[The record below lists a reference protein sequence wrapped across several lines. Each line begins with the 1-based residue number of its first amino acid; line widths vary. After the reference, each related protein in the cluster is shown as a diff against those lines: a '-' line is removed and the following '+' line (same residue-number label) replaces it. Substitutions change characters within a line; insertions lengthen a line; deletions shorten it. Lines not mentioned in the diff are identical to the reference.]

1 MTLLK
6 KKWTVGKV
14 IYWGIACLW
23 FGAAIFPLY
32 FTFISSFKNNS
43 EIFKDFLLP
52 TLKPTLEN
60 YAMAEKMAGILRATA
75 NSLIVSGCA
84 IAIMLVVCTM
94 AAYVIARKKIP
105 FSGVFSGIFIAAL
118 MIPVQSAIIP
128 IVQMVSSVGLKN
140 HLWTLTIIYSGLNM
154 ALVFFIMK
162 NYIEGIPADLD
173 EAAMID
179 GCSLLK
185 TILKVIIPVAKPA
198 MATCAII
205 TFLFTY
211 NELPIANV
219 LINDKAL
226 RTVSVALLSLK
237 GDFGVLY
244 SVIFAAVIISVIPT
258 VTIYL
263 LAQEKVEKS
272 IASGVIKG

>member
-43 EIFKDFLLP
+43 EISKDFLLP

>member
-1 MTLLK
+1 MK
-6 KKWTVGKV
+6 RKWTVGKV

-75 NSLIVSGCA
+75 NSLVVSGCA

-94 AAYVIARKKIP
+94 AAYVTARKKVP

-258 VTIYL
+258 VSIYL

>member
-94 AAYVIARKKIP
+94 SAYVIARKKIP

-140 HLWTLTIIYSGLNM
+140 HLWTLTSIYSGLNM

>member
-94 AAYVIARKKIP
+94 SAYVIARKKIP

>member
-1 MTLLK
+1 MK
-6 KKWTVGKV
+6 RKWTVGKV

-75 NSLIVSGCA
+75 NSLVVSGCA

-94 AAYVIARKKIP
+94 AAYVTARKKVP

-179 GCSLLK
+179 GCSLFK

-258 VTIYL
+258 VSIYL

>member
-94 AAYVIARKKIP
+94 AAYVTARKKIP

>member
-1 MTLLK
+1 MK

-128 IVQMVSSVGLKN
+128 IVQMVSSVGMKN

-237 GDFGVLY
+237 GNFGVLY

>member
-1 MTLLK
+1 MTVLK
-6 KKWTVGKV
+6 RKWTVGKV

-75 NSLIVSGCA
+75 NSLVVSGCA

-94 AAYVIARKKIP
+94 AAYVTARKKVP

-179 GCSLLK
+179 GCSLFK

-258 VTIYL
+258 VSIYL

>member
-1 MTLLK
+1 MK